1 MLAVDLLEAHRPK
14 RSDKVTNRIP
24 GAGGSRRIST
34 CPRCSPKASGGKE
47 SPYCSILDRLQ
58 ADSSHCPYAF
68 GVHFTYNIELSHKN
82 NFFEKLGSLKK
93 TLSVWSRR
101 DLSIYGR
108 INIVKTL
115 ALSKL
120 VFISSVMET
129 PKSFA
134 TEVNKIVFDFILKQK
149 PAKIKKTTLIKK
161 KSDGGLGVKDFVLFD
176 KTLKLTWVKRLCSES
191 DAPWKYIPKSFLYI
205 VGGTEI
211 FQCNY
216 DYNSLDLMAIF
227 LNLTNKLFIIGKKS
241 CLRHLTARPRYC
253 LRQSGTTNSLRLTKK
268 WYINLIGTEQV

>member
-1 MLAVDLLEAHRPK
+1 MLWLGSMRHRK
-14 RSDKVTNRIP
+14 DAICNLQ
-24 GAGGSRRIST
+24 ISYD
-34 CPRCSPKASGGKE
+34 PV
-47 SPYCSILDRLQ
+47 
-58 ADSSHCPYAF
+58 YAL
-68 GVHFTYNIELSHKN
+68 GVHFTYYLELSHKK

-93 TLSVWSRR
+93 TSSVWSRR

-120 VFISSVMET
+120 VFICSVMET
-129 PKSFA
+129 PKNFA
-134 TEVNKIVFDFILKQK
+134 TEVNKIVFDFIWKQK

-161 KSDGGLGVKDFVLFD
+161 KSDGGLGMKDFVLFD
-176 KTLKLTWVKRLCSES
+176 KALKLTWVKRLCRGS
-191 DAPWKYIPKSFLYI
+191 
-205 VGGTEI
+205 I
-211 FQCNY
+211 FQNRFFLLSAVLRSF
-216 DYNSLDLMAIF
+216 NVIMTTTLLILVAIF
-227 LNLTNKLFIIGKKS
+227 LNFTNKLFIIGKKS